1 MHIPESTEAKIAKLQ
16 QLVFQVKEIE
26 KCSEARDSLL
36 SYAQLQMEDYKTPPH
51 IRLLA
56 EKLEAVERGDI
67 RRLAIFMPPRHG
79 KSILTSE
86 FFPAWY
92 MGRNPDKFIICST
105 YAQDLADDFGRK
117 VRNQL
122 QDKYY
127 LDLFPNAK
135 LSTDSASV
143 RRFHTSMGG
152 VYYAVGAG
160 SAITGRGAHLLLI
173 DDPVKGREEADSQ
186 AMRKNLLDWY
196 QATAYTRLMPN
207 GSVILIQ
214 TRWHEDDLA
223 GWILKETGHEG
234 WDIVEFPAILNEPA
248 AEMLGLKKGDPL
260 WKESYPIERL
270 EEIKKTIGTREW
282 TSLYNQT
289 PSIEEG
295 NVIKRWWWKTWKKED
310 LPNIEYKI
318 QSWDTAYTVSET
330 SDYSACTTWGVF
342 NGEGGYNLILLN
354 SYRERL
360 TFPELKNTAVH
371 LYNEHQ
377 PDLVLVEAKA
387 SGLSLVQELMRTG
400 LPITPFNP
408 RRMDKLARVHSV
420 APLFESGRI
429 WAPDTDETEAVV
441 SQCAGFPNTKNDDLV
456 DSTTQALIRLRKGW
470 MVSHPQDAPF
480 DENTGPKGSYW

>member
-1 MHIPESTEAKIAKLQ
+1 MIDKSTEQKIAELER
-16 QLVFQVKEIE
+16 LVEQVKDLESKE
-26 KCSEARDSLL
+26 EAKNSLVG
-36 SYAQLQMEDYKTPPH
+36 YAKFQMENYLSPPH
-51 IRLLA
+51 IKLLA
-56 EKLEAVERGDI
+56 SKLEAVERGDI

-92 MGRNPDKFIICST
+92 MGRNPDKYIICST

-122 QDKYY
+122 QDKRYT
-127 LDLFPNAK
+127 DIFPNAE
-135 LSTDSASV
+135 LSTDSSSM
-143 RRFHTSMGG
+143 RRFNTTKGG

-173 DDPVKGREEADSQ
+173 DDPIKGREEADSA

-196 QATAYTRLMPN
+196 RATAYTRLMPN

-234 WDIVEFPAILNEPA
+234 WDVIEFPAILNERA
-248 AEMLGLKKGDPL
+248 AGMLDLEEGDPL

-282 TSLYNQT
+282 SSLYAQK
-289 PSIEEG
+289 PSVEEG
-295 NVIKRWWWKTWKKED
+295 NIIKRWWWKTWTREQPPEMD
-310 LPNIEYKI
+310 YIL
-318 QSWDTAYTVSET
+318 QSWDTAYTVTET

-342 NGEGGYNLILLN
+342 SGEGGYNLFLID
-354 SYRERL
+354 SFREKL
-360 TFPELKNTAVH
+360 TFPELKNQAVH

-387 SGLSLVQELMRTG
+387 SGWSLVQELMRTG
-400 LPITPFNP
+400 IPITPFNP
-408 RRMDKLARVHSV
+408 KKMDKLARVHSV
-420 APLFESGRI
+420 APLFEGGRI
-429 WAPDTDETEAVV
+429 WAPDTDESADVMN
-441 SQCAGFPNTKNDDLV
+441 QFAMFPNTKHDDLV
-456 DSTTQALIRLRKGW
+456 DSTTQALLRLRKGW
-470 MVSHPQDAPF
+470 MVSHPQDVPMEEA
-480 DENTGPKGSYW
+480 TGPKGSYW